1 MQKFAFVDENGTTP
15 DNIRLEPGKYVA
27 DAMEGNE
34 LLMKM
39 IHAAGDTPHFAAL
52 TNPRD
57 PGEGVMKLYS
67 IEQWAVDPNNNDGK
81 CYMVV
86 KEVEA
91 PVVRLEQKLNFAIA
105 AMGDLYDNSDF
116 KTWVNDWVSGSD
128 RSAETAI
135 RMNTIAK
142 EELDGIQALVAMGIH
157 TSDSHED
164 MEKQKDMFA
173 RVDLVTRA
181 AAMSLDPKQSDKEVC
196 NLVSQALDNI
206 QRFGDQTNLVDLA
219 NLVCKE

>member
-1 MQKFAFVDENGTTP
+1 MQKYAFVDENGTTP

-27 DAMEGNE
+27 DTTEGNE

-39 IHAAGDTPHFAAL
+39 IRAAGETPHFAAL
-52 TNPRD
+52 MNSED
-57 PGEGVMKLYS
+57 PVEKPMKLYS
-67 IEQWAVDPNNNDGK
+67 IEQWAVDPNDSDGK

-105 AMGDLYDNSDF
+105 AMGNLYDNAEF
-116 KTWVNDWVSGSD
+116 KAWASNWVSASD
-128 RSAETAI
+128 RSADTAMK
-135 RMNTIAK
+135 MNSLAQ
-142 EELDGIQALVAMGIH
+142 EELDGIQALVSMGVS
-157 TSDSHED
+157 TGDNHED
-164 MEKQKDMFA
+164 MAKQKDMYF
-173 RVDLVTRA
+173 RVGLVTRA
-181 AAMSLDPKQSDKEVC
+181 AAMSMDPKKTDKEVC
-196 NLVSQALDNI
+196 ELVSQALDNI